1 MTITLKQ
8 FKENLLVYGAHVHEW
23 PEDIRQAGLKAL
35 EISSELRA
43 LLAEEERFERVLTTR
58 WYEEPSRDLA
68 ERIVSA
74 SQPKKKKVW
83 PSLVGFFSDLVWE
96 FSLPKPVLTAV
107 SVSLILVL
115 ILGFVIGFS
124 NSTGAVS
131 TEQSQPDLQEF
142 LYYEGEVL

>member
-1 MTITLKQ
+1 MTMDPEQ
-8 FKENLLVYGAHVHEW
+8 FKENLLVYGSNVHEW

-43 LLAEEERFERVLTTR
+43 LLAEEERFERVLETR

-83 PSLVGFFSDLVWE
+83 PRLVGFFSELVWE
-96 FSLPKPVLTAV
+96 FSLPKPALTAV
-107 SVSLILVL
+107 SVSLVFVL

-124 NSTGAVS
+124 NPIGSVS
-131 TEQSQPDLQEF
+131 TEGTQTDLQEF

>member
-8 FKENLLVYGAHVHEW
+8 FKENLLVYGANVHEW
-23 PEDIRQAGLKAL
+23 PDDIRQAGLKAL

-43 LLAEEERFERVLTTR
+43 LLAEEERFERVLKTR
-58 WYEEPSRDLA
+58 RYEGPSRDLA

-74 SQPKKKKVW
+74 AQPKKIKVW
-83 PSLVGFFSDLVWE
+83 RRLSGFFSELVWE
-96 FSLPKPVLTAV
+96 FSLPRAALTAV

-115 ILGFVIGFS
+115 ILGFAIGFS
-124 NSTGAVS
+124 NPIGSVS
-131 TEQSQPDLQEF
+131 TEQSQTDLQEF

>member
-8 FKENLLVYGAHVHEW
+8 FKENLLVYGANVREW

-68 ERIVSA
+68 ERIVSV
-74 SQPKKKKVW
+74 SLSKKKRVRRG
-83 PSLVGFFSDLVWE
+83 LGGFFSELVWE
-96 FSLPKPVLTAV
+96 FSLPKPALTAV
-107 SVSLILVL
+107 SVLLILVL
-115 ILGFVIGFS
+115 ILGFAIGFS
-124 NSTGAVS
+124 NPIGSVP
-131 TEQSQPDLQEF
+131 TEGTQTDLQGF

>member
-8 FKENLLVYGAHVHEW
+8 FKENLLVYGANVRKW

-35 EISSELRA
+35 EISAELRA
-43 LLAEEERFERVLTTR
+43 LLAEEERFERVLKTR
-58 WYEEPSRDLA
+58 RYVEPSSNLA

-83 PSLVGFFSDLVWE
+83 PSLVGFFSELVWE
-96 FSLPKPVLTAV
+96 FSLPKPALTAV
-107 SVSLILVL
+107 SVSLVFAL

-124 NSTGAVS
+124 NPIGSVS
-131 TEQSQPDLQEF
+131 TEQSQTALQEF

>member
-1 MTITLKQ
+1 MNITLKQ
-8 FKENLLVYGAHVHEW
+8 FKENLLVYGANVHEW

-35 EISSELRA
+35 ETSSEFRA

-58 WYEEPSRDLA
+58 RYEEPSRDLA

-83 PSLVGFFSDLVWE
+83 PSVVGFFSELVWE
-96 FSLPKPVLTAV
+96 FSLPKPALTAF
-107 SVSLILVL
+107 SVSLIFVL
-115 ILGFVIGFS
+115 ILGFAIGFANLIGS
-124 NSTGAVS
+124 VS
-131 TEQSQPDLQEF
+131 TEGTQTDLQEF